1 MCDPALLKTGN
12 NLGLEDNLSDQL
24 YENLS
29 EFGYASLGKLLSP
42 SECDQF
48 SATYNEPHFYR
59 KTVTMARHQ
68 FGKGEYKY
76 FAYPLPDKIQ
86 KMREALYEKLV
97 PIANRWADYYKR
109 PMFPDT
115 YGEFLKKCFQE
126 GQQEPTPLILKYG
139 KGDYNC
145 LHQDLYGEM
154 SFPLQ
159 IAICLNTPG
168 EDFEGGE
175 FVLTHQRPRMQ
186 SVAEVVPQQKGEGIV
201 FVNNAR
207 PMKGARGHYTV
218 RTRHGVSRLR
228 RGKRFVLGII
238 FHDAQS

>member
-1 MCDPALLKTGN
+1 M
-12 NLGLEDNLSDQL
+12 SDLL

-29 EFGYASLGKLLSP
+29 EFGYASLGNLLSP
-42 SECDQF
+42 SECCQF
-48 SATYNEPHFYR
+48 MAMYKERHYYR

-76 FAYPLPDKIQ
+76 YTYPLPEKILRL
-86 KMREALYEKLV
+86 RERVYEKLV
-97 PIANRWADYYKR
+97 PIANQWAEYYKQ
-109 PMFPDT
+109 PPFPKLHHD
-115 YGEFLKKCFQE
+115 FLARCSKG
-126 GQQEPTPLILKYG
+126 GQHEPTPLILKYE

-159 IAICLNTPG
+159 IAICLNKPG
-168 EDFEGGE
+168 MDFEGGE

-186 SVAEVVPQQKGEGIV
+186 SVAEVVPQQQGEGIV

-207 PMKGARGHYTV
+207 PVKGARGHYTV
-218 RTRHGVSRLR
+218 KTRHGVSRLR